1 MHASAASRHGPGFQ
15 GYRFL
20 RVQGATRSMFSVSR
34 FSSAIAINLYLAA
47 SLIGFATGAAISI
60 LLLILIVRA
69 AKLPGASAAS
79 FLFVTCCLIW
89 NLAGL
94 AHSVALTCGAPEQGR
109 AALIILACQY
119 TAAAAWPITV
129 LSLWSPLATLHWQRI
144 GCRLLQALAMITCTF
159 IVIPLWHGVLTGENS
174 SLLFLKLSTPYNGA
188 ILLTL
193 GIALFRKRLASRTM
207 RLPVLVML
215 VGAFGAMTAVLIT
228 QLFPLNHVV
237 GDLLRVVSEQITLLV
252 VLGAFFMLAR
262 FRFSDLF
269 IRHSLKVVLAALTAV
284 AITLSYYILSFFRF
298 EGHVA
303 YPGAARACVKT
314 LTAVLMLVVFTLV
327 DRRIG
332 EYVNRWI
339 FRAPDY
345 RTLLRELSEK
355 VAPLRSETEIADA
368 VETSARQSLGLRDAH
383 LVTLENLT
391 RTSLPTLNWP
401 PPNVPE
407 PNWLNA
413 VNDGELVE
421 FDGQNPGRAGRTQDE
436 VELLVPV
443 RSEGRVTH
451 MLAIAPGP
459 ARRGLV
465 THEVNY
471 LRSVAAQFGHRLDAL
486 HTEERLAVVQSRE
499 AVLQQQVTEAELRAL
514 RAQVNPHFLF
524 NSLNSIAN
532 LVVTNPE
539 RAETM
544 TLRLARVFRHVLAN
558 SARPLISLHEE
569 MEFLE
574 TYLQI
579 EEARFGS
586 RLQVKIAVDPAVA
599 MEQIPSLILQP
610 IVENAL
616 KHGLGP
622 KPGPGHLWIT
632 AEADGNQVR
641 LRVEDDGVGAAIGV
655 LKLNGS
661 KGGSNGVGLD
671 NVAQRLHALYQDQ
684 SRMTIEV
691 GPAGGTCVT
700 IQLPRETGASA

>member
-1 MHASAASRHGPGFQ
+1 
-15 GYRFL
+15 
-20 RVQGATRSMFSVSR
+20 
-34 FSSAIAINLYLAA
+34 
-47 SLIGFATGAAISI
+47 
-60 LLLILIVRA
+60 
-69 AKLPGASAAS
+69 
-79 FLFVTCCLIW
+79 
-89 NLAGL
+89 
-94 AHSVALTCGAPEQGR
+94 
-109 AALIILACQY
+109 
-119 TAAAAWPITV
+119 
-129 LSLWSPLATLHWQRI
+129 
-144 GCRLLQALAMITCTF
+144 
-159 IVIPLWHGVLTGENS
+159 
-174 SLLFLKLSTPYNGA
+174 
-188 ILLTL
+188 
-193 GIALFRKRLASRTM
+193 M
-207 RLPVLVML
+207 RLPVLAML
-215 VGAFGAMTAVLIT
+215 VGTFGAMTGVLIT
-228 QLFPLNHVV
+228 QLLPLDRVV
-237 GDLLRVVSEQITLLV
+237 NDLLRVVSEQITLFV
-252 VLGAFFMLAR
+252 VLGAFFLFAR

-269 IRHSLKVVLAALTAV
+269 IRHSLRVVLAALTAV
-284 AITLSYYILSFFRF
+284 AFTLSYYILSFFRF
-298 EGHVA
+298 EGRVA
-303 YPGAARACVKT
+303 YPGAARAFVET
-314 LTAVLMLVVFTLV
+314 LTAVPMLVLFTFV

-332 EYVNRWI
+332 ECVNRWI

-355 VAPLRSETEIADA
+355 LARLRSETEIAEA
-368 VETSARQSLGLRDAH
+368 VETTARQSLELRAAQ
-383 LVTLENLT
+383 LVTLENLSS
-391 RTSLPTLNWP
+391 TSLPKSSWMD
-401 PPNVPE
+401 
-407 PNWLNA
+407 A

-421 FDGQNPGRAGRTQDE
+421 LDCQNPSHAGHTQDE

-451 MLAIAPGP
+451 MLSIAPGP

-486 HTEERLAVVQSRE
+486 HMEERLAAVQSRE

-532 LVVTNPE
+532 LVVTNPGQ
-539 RAETM
+539 AETM

-558 SARPLISLHEE
+558 SARPLIALHEE

-641 LRVEDDGVGAAIGV
+641 LRVEDDGVGPAIGV

-661 KGGSNGVGLD
+661 NGRSNGVGLE

-684 SRMTIEV
+684 GRMTIEV
-691 GPAGGTCVT
+691 RQAGGTRVT
-700 IQLPRETGASA
+700 ILLPRESGAAA

>member
-1 MHASAASRHGPGFQ
+1 
-15 GYRFL
+15 
-20 RVQGATRSMFSVSR
+20 MFSVSM
-34 FSSAIAINLYLAA
+34 FPSAITINLYLAA
-47 SLIGFATGAAISI
+47 SLIGFSTGTAISI
-60 LLLILIVRA
+60 LLLVLTVRA
-69 AKLPGASAAS
+69 AKLPGASAANI
-79 FLFVTCCLIW
+79 LFVTCSLVW
-89 NLAGL
+89 NLGGL

-119 TAAAAWPITV
+119 TAVAAWPITV

-144 GCRLLQALAMITCTF
+144 GCRSLQALAVITCTL
-159 IVIPLWHGVLTGENS
+159 IVIPLWHGVLTGVNS
-174 SLLFLKLSTPYNGA
+174 SLLFLKESTPYNGA

-193 GIALFRKRLASRTM
+193 GIALFRERLASRAM
-207 RLPVLVML
+207 RLPVLGLL
-215 VGAFGAMTAVLIT
+215 VGTFGAMTGVLIT
-228 QLFPLNHVV
+228 QLLPFNRVV
-237 GDLLRVVSEQITLLV
+237 CDLLRVISEQITLLV
-252 VLGAFFMLAR
+252 VLGAFFLFAR
-262 FRFSDLF
+262 FRSSDLF

-284 AITLSYYILSFFRF
+284 AFTLSYYTLSFFRF
-298 EGHVA
+298 ESRVA
-303 YPGAARACVKT
+303 YPGAARAGIET
-314 LTAVLMLVVFTLV
+314 LAAVPMLVLFTFV

-332 EYVNRWI
+332 EFVNRWI

-345 RTLLRELSEK
+345 RTLLRGLSERLGR
-355 VAPLRSETEIADA
+355 LRSETEIADA
-368 VETSARQSLGLRDAH
+368 VETTARQSLDLKAAQ
-383 LVTLENLT
+383 LVMLENLSK
-391 RTSLPTLNWP
+391 TSLPTSNWP
-401 PPNVPE
+401 HSRGPE
-407 PNWLNA
+407 PDWLNA

-421 FDGQNPGRAGRTQDE
+421 LDCQHPYHAGHTRDE

-451 MLAIAPGP
+451 VLAISPGP

-471 LRSVAAQFGHRLDAL
+471 LRSVAAQCGHRLDAL
-486 HTEERLAVVQSRE
+486 HMEERLIVVQSRE

-532 LVVTNPE
+532 LVVTNPKQ
-539 RAETM
+539 AETM

-558 SARPLISLHEE
+558 SARPLIPLHEE
-569 MEFLE
+569 VEFLE

-599 MEQIPSLILQP
+599 MEQIPSLMLQP

-641 LRVEDDGVGAAIGV
+641 LRVEDDGVGPAIGV

-661 KGGSNGVGLD
+661 NGGSNGVGLE
-671 NVAQRLHALYQDQ
+671 NVAQRLNALYQDQ
-684 SRMTIEV
+684 GRMTIEV
-691 GPAGGTCVT
+691 RQAGGTRVT
-700 IQLPRETGASA
+700 ILLPRESGAAA

>member
-1 MHASAASRHGPGFQ
+1 
-15 GYRFL
+15 
-20 RVQGATRSMFSVSR
+20 MFSVSM
-34 FSSAIAINLYLAA
+34 FPSAITISLYLAA
-47 SLIGFATGAAISI
+47 SLIGFATGTAISI
-60 LLLILIVRA
+60 LLLVLTVRA
-69 AKLPGASAAS
+69 GKLPGASAANM
-79 FLFVTCCLIW
+79 LFVTCCLIW
-89 NLAGL
+89 NLGGL

-109 AALIILACQY
+109 VALIILACQY

-144 GCRLLQALAMITCTF
+144 GCRSLQALAVITCTL
-159 IVIPLWHGVLTGENS
+159 IVIPLWHGVLTGVNS
-174 SLLFLKLSTPYNGA
+174 SVLFLKLSTPYNGA

-193 GIALFRKRLASRTM
+193 GIALFRERLASRAM
-207 RLPVLVML
+207 RLPVLAVL
-215 VGAFGAMTAVLIT
+215 VGTFGAMTGVLIQ
-228 QLFPLNHVV
+228 QLLPFDPVV
-237 GDLLRVVSEQITLLV
+237 SDLLRVVSEQITLLV
-252 VLGAFFMLAR
+252 VLGAFFLFAR

-269 IRHSLKVVLAALTAV
+269 IRHSLKVMLAALTA
-284 AITLSYYILSFFRF
+284 AAFTLSYYILSFFRF
-298 EGHVA
+298 EDRVA
-303 YPGAARACVKT
+303 YPGAARACVET
-314 LTAVLMLVVFTLV
+314 LTVVPLLVLFTFV
-327 DRRIG
+327 DRHIG
-332 EYVNRWI
+332 ECVNRWI
-339 FRAPDY
+339 FHAPDY

-355 VAPLRSETEIADA
+355 LARLRSETEIADA
-368 VETSARQSLGLRDAH
+368 VETTARQSLELRAAR
-383 LVTLENLT
+383 VVALENLSK
-391 RTSLPTLNWP
+391 TSLPKPNWP
-401 PPNVPE
+401 HSDVPE
-407 PNWLNA
+407 PDWLCA
-413 VNDGELVE
+413 VNDAELVE
-421 FDGQNPGRAGRTQDE
+421 LDCHPCHAGASQDE

-451 MLAIAPGP
+451 MLVIVPGP

-486 HTEERLAVVQSRE
+486 HTEERLVAVQSRE

-539 RAETM
+539 QAETM

-558 SARPLISLHEE
+558 SASPLISLHEE
-569 MEFLE
+569 IEFLK

-586 RLQVKIAVDPAVA
+586 RLQVNIAVDPAVA

-641 LRVEDDGVGAAIGV
+641 LRVEDDGVGDAIDV

-661 KGGSNGVGLD
+661 NGRSNGVGLE
-671 NVAQRLHALYQDQ
+671 NVSQRLNALYQDQ
-684 SRMTIEV
+684 GRITIE
-691 GPAGGTCVT
+691 GRQAGGTRVT
-700 IQLPRETGASA
+700 ILLPRQSGAAA

>member
-1 MHASAASRHGPGFQ
+1 MIPG
-15 GYRFL
+15 
-20 RVQGATRSMFSVSR
+20 S
-34 FSSAIAINLYLAA
+34 IAINLYLAA
-47 SLIGFATGAAISI
+47 SLIGFATGTAISI
-60 LLLILIVRA
+60 LLLVLTARA
-69 AKLPGASAAS
+69 AKLPGASAANV
-79 FLFVTCCLIW
+79 LFVTCCLIW
-89 NLAGL
+89 NLSGL
-94 AHSVALTCGAPEQGR
+94 AHSVALTCGAAEQGR

-129 LSLWSPLATLHWQRI
+129 LSLWSPLATLRWQRI
-144 GCRLLQALAMITCTF
+144 GCRSLQTLAVITCTV
-159 IVIPLWHGVLTGENS
+159 IVIPLWHGVLTGANFA
-174 SLLFLKLSTPYNGA
+174 SLLILKLSTPYNGA

-193 GIALFRKRLASRTM
+193 GIALFRERLASRAM
-207 RLPVLVML
+207 RLPVLAML
-215 VGAFGAMTAVLIT
+215 VGAFGAMTGVLIT
-228 QLFPLNHVV
+228 QLLPLDRVV
-237 GDLLRVVSEQITLLV
+237 VDLLRVVSEQITLLV
-252 VLGAFFMLAR
+252 VLGAFFLFAR

-269 IRHSLKVVLAALTAV
+269 IRHSLRVVLAALTAV
-284 AITLSYYILSFFRF
+284 AFTLSYYILSFFRF
-298 EGHVA
+298 EGRVA
-303 YPGAARACVKT
+303 YPGAARAFVET
-314 LTAVLMLVVFTLV
+314 LTAVPMLVLFTFV

-332 EYVNRWI
+332 ECVNRWI

-355 VAPLRSETEIADA
+355 LARLRSETEIADA
-368 VETSARQSLGLRDAH
+368 VETTARQSLELRAAQ
-383 LVTLENLT
+383 LVALENLSH
-391 RTSLPTLNWP
+391 TSLPKSS
-401 PPNVPE
+401 
-407 PNWLNA
+407 WLDA

-421 FDGQNPGRAGRTQDE
+421 LDCQNPSHAGRIQDE

-486 HTEERLAVVQSRE
+486 HMEERLAVVQSRE

-539 RAETM
+539 QAETM

-641 LRVEDDGVGAAIGV
+641 LRVEDDGVGPAIGV

-661 KGGSNGVGLD
+661 NGQSNGVGLE

-684 SRMTIEV
+684 GRMTIEV
-691 GPAGGTCVT
+691 RQAGGTRVT
-700 IQLPRETGASA
+700 ILLPRESGAAA

>member
-1 MHASAASRHGPGFQ
+1 
-15 GYRFL
+15 
-20 RVQGATRSMFSVSR
+20 MFSGSITI
-34 FSSAIAINLYLAA
+34 SLYLAA
-47 SLIGFATGAAISI
+47 SLIGFATGTAISI
-60 LLLILIVRA
+60 LLLVLTVRA
-69 AKLPGASAAS
+69 AKLQGASGAG

-89 NLAGL
+89 NLGGL

-129 LSLWSPLATLHWQRI
+129 ISLWSPLATLRWQRI
-144 GCRLLQALAMITCTF
+144 GCRSLQALAVITCTV
-159 IVIPLWHGVLTGENS
+159 IVIPLWHGVLTGVNS
-174 SLLFLKLSTPYNGA
+174 ASLLFLKESTPYNGA

-193 GIALFRKRLASRTM
+193 GIALFRERLISRTM
-207 RLPVLVML
+207 RLPSLAML
-215 VGAFGAMTAVLIT
+215 VGAFGALTAALIQQVLP
-228 QLFPLNHVV
+228 FDRVV
-237 GDLLRVVSEQITLLV
+237 SDLLRVVSEQITLLI
-252 VLGAFFMLAR
+252 VLGAFFLFAR

-269 IRHSLKVVLAALTAV
+269 IRYSLKLLLAALTALV
-284 AITLSYYILSFFRF
+284 LTLVHYSLSFFRF
-298 EGHVA
+298 EGRVPF
-303 YPGAARACVKT
+303 PGAARASLET
-314 LTAVLMLVVFTLV
+314 LTAVPILVLFTFV
-327 DRRIG
+327 DRHIG
-332 EYVNRWI
+332 ECVNRWI

-345 RTLLRELSEK
+345 RALLRELSEK
-355 VAPLRSETEIADA
+355 LAQLRSEAEIADA
-368 VETSARQSLGLRDAH
+368 VETAARQSLELRAAQ
-383 LVTLENLT
+383 LVTLENLSK
-391 RTSLPTLNWP
+391 TSLPTSNWP
-401 PPNVPE
+401 HSHGPE
-407 PNWLNA
+407 PDWLNV

-421 FDGQNPGRAGRTQDE
+421 LDCQHPYHAGHTQDE

-451 MLAIAPGP
+451 MLAVSPGP

-471 LRSVAAQFGHRLDAL
+471 LRSVAAQCGHRLDAL
-486 HTEERLAVVQSRE
+486 HMEERLIVVQSRE

-539 RAETM
+539 QAETM

-569 MEFLE
+569 IDFLE

-599 MEQIPSLILQP
+599 MEPIPSLILQP

-641 LRVEDDGVGAAIGV
+641 LRVEDDGVGPAIGV

-661 KGGSNGVGLD
+661 NGRSNGVGLE
-671 NVAQRLHALYQDQ
+671 NVAQRLNALYQDQ
-684 SRMTIEV
+684 GRMTLEV
-691 GPAGGTCVT
+691 RQAGGTRVT
-700 IQLPRETGASA
+700 ILLPRESGAPA

>member
-1 MHASAASRHGPGFQ
+1 
-15 GYRFL
+15 
-20 RVQGATRSMFSVSR
+20 MFSVSM
-34 FSSAIAINLYLAA
+34 FPNAITINLYLAA
-47 SLIGFATGAAISI
+47 SLIGFATGTAISI
-60 LLLILIVRA
+60 LLLVLIVRA

-89 NLAGL
+89 NLGGL
-94 AHSVALTCGAPEQGR
+94 AHSIALTCGAPEQGR

-129 LSLWSPLATLHWQRI
+129 LSLWSPLATLRWQRI
-144 GCRLLQALAMITCTF
+144 GCRSLQALSVITCTL
-159 IVIPLWHGVLTGENS
+159 IVIPLWHGVFTGANYA
-174 SLLFLKLSTPYNGA
+174 SLLILKLSTPYNGA

-193 GIALFRKRLASRTM
+193 GIALFRERLASRAM
-207 RLPVLVML
+207 RLPVLAML
-215 VGAFGAMTAVLIT
+215 VGTFGAMTAVLIT
-228 QLFPLNHVV
+228 QLLPLDRVV
-237 GDLLRVVSEQITLLV
+237 VDLLRVVSEQITLLV
-252 VLGAFFMLAR
+252 VLGAFFLFAR

-269 IRHSLKVVLAALTAV
+269 IRRSLKVVLAALTAV

-298 EGHVA
+298 EGRVA
-303 YPGAARACVKT
+303 YPGAARACVET
-314 LTAVLMLVVFTLV
+314 LTAVLMLVLFTFV

-339 FRAPDY
+339 FRSPDY

-355 VAPLRSETEIADA
+355 LAPLRSETEIADA
-368 VETSARQSLGLRDAH
+368 VETTARQSLELRAAQ
-383 LVTLENLT
+383 LVTLENLS
-391 RTSLPTLNWP
+391 RTSLPTLDWP
-401 PPNVPE
+401 HPNVPE

-421 FDGQNPGRAGRTQDE
+421 LDCRNPSRAELTQDE

-486 HTEERLAVVQSRE
+486 HMEERLAMVQSRE

-641 LRVEDDGVGAAIGV
+641 LRVEDDGVGAAVGV

-661 KGGSNGVGLD
+661 NGRSNGVGLE

-684 SRMTIEV
+684 GRMTIEV
-691 GPAGGTCVT
+691 RQAGGTRVT
-700 IQLPRETGASA
+700 ILLPRESGAAV

>member
-1 MHASAASRHGPGFQ
+1 M
-15 GYRFL
+15 L
-20 RVQGATRSMFSVSR
+20 SVST
-34 FSSAIAINLYLAA
+34 FPGAIAISLYLAA
-47 SLIGFATGAAISI
+47 SLIGFATGTAISI
-60 LLLILIVRA
+60 LLLVLTLRA
-69 AKLPGASAAS
+69 AKLPGASAAN

-89 NLAGL
+89 NLGGL

-109 AALIILACQY
+109 TALIILACQY
-119 TAAAAWPITV
+119 TAVAAWPITV
-129 LSLWSPLATLHWQRI
+129 LSLWSPLATLRWQRI
-144 GCRLLQALAMITCTF
+144 GCRSLETLAMITCAA
-159 IVIPLWHGVLTGENS
+159 IVIPLWHIVLTGGNS
-174 SLLFLKLSTPYNGA
+174 ASLLFLKESTPYNGA

-193 GIALFRKRLASRTM
+193 GVSLFRERLVSQAM
-207 RLPVLVML
+207 RLPVLAML
-215 VGAFGAMTAVLIT
+215 VGAFGALTAALIQ
-228 QLFPLNHVV
+228 QLLPFDGVV
-237 GDLLRVVSEQITLLV
+237 SDLLRVVSEQITLLV
-252 VLGAFFMLAR
+252 VLGAFFLFAR
-262 FRFSDLF
+262 FRLSDLF
-269 IRHSLKVVLAALTAV
+269 IRHSLKVVLAALTAL
-284 AITLSYYILSFFRF
+284 AFTLSYYIVSIFRF
-298 EGHVA
+298 EGRVA
-303 YPGAARACVKT
+303 YPGAARACLET
-314 LTAVLMLVVFTLV
+314 LTAVLMLVLFTFM

-332 EYVNRWI
+332 ECVDRWI

-345 RTLLRELSEK
+345 RALLRELSEK
-355 VAPLRSETEIADA
+355 LAQLRSDAEIADA
-368 VETSARQSLGLRDAH
+368 VETAARQSLELRAAQ
-383 LVTLENLT
+383 LVALENFPK
-391 RTSLPTLNWP
+391 TSLPKSNSP
-401 PPNVPE
+401 HPNVPE
-407 PNWLNA
+407 PDWLDA
-413 VNDGELVE
+413 VKDGELVE
-421 FDGQNPGRAGRTQDE
+421 LDCQRLCHAGHTLDQ

-471 LRSVAAQFGHRLDAL
+471 LRSMAAQFGHRLDAL
-486 HTEERLAVVQSRE
+486 HVEERLVAVQSRE

-532 LVVTNPE
+532 LVVTNPDQ
-539 RAETM
+539 AETM

-569 MEFLE
+569 IEFLE

-586 RLQVKIAVDPAVA
+586 RLQVKIAVDLAVA

-632 AEADGNQVR
+632 AEADGNQVC
-641 LRVEDDGVGAAIGV
+641 LRVEDDGVGPPIGD

-661 KGGSNGVGLD
+661 NGRSNGVGLE
-671 NVAQRLHALYQDQ
+671 NVSQRLNALYQDQ
-684 SRMTIEV
+684 GRMTIEV
-691 GPAGGTCVT
+691 RQAGGTRVT
-700 IQLPRETGASA
+700 ILLPRESGAAA

>member
-1 MHASAASRHGPGFQ
+1 
-15 GYRFL
+15 
-20 RVQGATRSMFSVSR
+20 MFP
-34 FSSAIAINLYLAA
+34 SAITINLYLAA
-47 SLIGFATGAAISI
+47 SLIGFATGTAISI
-60 LLLILIVRA
+60 LLLVLTVRA
-69 AKLPGASAAS
+69 AKLPGASAAN

-89 NLAGL
+89 NLGGL
-94 AHSVALTCGAPEQGR
+94 AHSVALTCGAPEQGP
-109 AALIILACQY
+109 AALIIWACQY
-119 TAAAAWPITV
+119 TAVAAWPITV
-129 LSLWSPLATLHWQRI
+129 LSLWSPLATLRWQRI
-144 GCRLLQALAMITCTF
+144 GCRSLQALAVTTCTL
-159 IVIPLWHGVLTGENS
+159 IVIPLWHGVLTGEHS

-193 GIALFRKRLASRTM
+193 GIALFRERLASRAM
-207 RLPVLVML
+207 RLPVLAML
-215 VGAFGAMTAVLIT
+215 VGTFGAMTAVLIT
-228 QLFPLNHVV
+228 QLLPFDRVAD
-237 GDLLRVVSEQITLLV
+237 DLLRVVSEQITLLV
-252 VLGAFFMLAR
+252 VLGAFFLFAR

-269 IRHSLKVVLAALTAV
+269 IRHCLKVVLAALTAV
-284 AITLSYYILSFFRF
+284 AFTLSYYTLSFFRF
-298 EGHVA
+298 EGRVA
-303 YPGAARACVKT
+303 YPGAARACVET
-314 LTAVLMLVVFTLV
+314 LTAVPMLVLFTFV

-332 EYVNRWI
+332 EFVNRWI

-345 RTLLRELSEK
+345 RALLRELSEEL
-355 VAPLRSETEIADA
+355 AHLRSETEIADA
-368 VETSARQSLGLRDAH
+368 VETTARQSLELRAAQ
-383 LVTLENLT
+383 LVTLDNLSK
-391 RTSLPTLNWP
+391 TSLPTSNWP
-401 PPNVPE
+401 HSQGPE
-407 PNWLNA
+407 PDWLTA

-421 FDGQNPGRAGRTQDE
+421 LDCQHPYLSGHTQDEVE

-451 MLAIAPGP
+451 ILAISPGP

-471 LRSVAAQFGHRLDAL
+471 LRSVAAQCSHRLDAL
-486 HTEERLAVVQSRE
+486 HMEEQLIVVQSRE

-539 RAETM
+539 QAETM

-569 MEFLE
+569 IDFLE

-586 RLQVKIAVDPAVA
+586 RLQVNISVDPAVA

-622 KPGPGHLWIT
+622 KLGPGHLWIT
-632 AEADGNQVR
+632 VDADGNQVR
-641 LRVEDDGVGAAIGV
+641 LRVEDDGVGPAIGV

-661 KGGSNGVGLD
+661 NGRSNGVGLE
-671 NVAQRLHALYQDQ
+671 NVAQRLNALYQDQ
-684 SRMTIEV
+684 GRIAIEV
-691 GPAGGTCVT
+691 RQAGGTRVT
-700 IQLPRETGASA
+700 ILLPRESGATA

>member
-1 MHASAASRHGPGFQ
+1 
-15 GYRFL
+15 
-20 RVQGATRSMFSVSR
+20 MFSVSM
-34 FSSAIAINLYLAA
+34 FSSAIAINLYLAG
-47 SLIGFATGAAISI
+47 SLIGFATGTAISI
-60 LLLILIVRA
+60 LLLVLTVRA
-69 AKLPGASAAS
+69 AKLPGASAANI
-79 FLFVTCCLIW
+79 LFVTCCLIW
-89 NLAGL
+89 NLGGL

-129 LSLWSPLATLHWQRI
+129 LSLWSQLAALHWQRI
-144 GCRLLQALAMITCTF
+144 GCRSLQALAVITCTL

-193 GIALFRKRLASRTM
+193 GIALFRERLASRAM
-207 RLPVLVML
+207 RLPVLAML
-215 VGAFGAMTAVLIT
+215 VGTFGAMTGVLIT
-228 QLFPLNHVV
+228 QLLPLDRVV
-237 GDLLRVVSEQITLLV
+237 LDLLRVVSEQITLLV
-252 VLGAFFMLAR
+252 VLGAFFLFAR

-284 AITLSYYILSFFRF
+284 AFTLSYYIFSFFRL
-298 EGHVA
+298 EGRVA
-303 YPGAARACVKT
+303 YPGAARACLET
-314 LTAVLMLVVFTLV
+314 LTAVPMLVLFTFV

-355 VAPLRSETEIADA
+355 LARLRSEIEIADA
-368 VETSARQSLGLRDAH
+368 VETTARQSLELRAAQ
-383 LVTLENLT
+383 LVALENLSKT
-391 RTSLPTLNWP
+391 SLPGTSLPTSNWLHSHGP
-401 PPNVPE
+401 APD
-407 PNWLNA
+407 WLNA
-413 VNDGELVE
+413 VSDGELVE
-421 FDGQNPGRAGRTQDE
+421 LGCRHLYHAGHTQDE

-451 MLAIAPGP
+451 MLAISPGP

-486 HTEERLAVVQSRE
+486 HMEERLIVVQSRE

-539 RAETM
+539 KAETM

-558 SARPLISLHEE
+558 SARPLIPLHEE
-569 MEFLE
+569 VEFLE

-599 MEQIPSLILQP
+599 MEQIPSLMLQP

-641 LRVEDDGVGAAIGV
+641 LRVEDDGVGPAIGV

-661 KGGSNGVGLD
+661 HERSNGVGLE

-684 SRMTIEV
+684 GQMTIEV
-691 GPAGGTCVT
+691 RQAGGTRVT
-700 IQLPRETGASA
+700 ILLPRESGAAA

>member
-1 MHASAASRHGPGFQ
+1 MLSG
-15 GYRFL
+15 
-20 RVQGATRSMFSVSR
+20 SMMIS
-34 FSSAIAINLYLAA
+34 LYLAA
-47 SLIGFATGAAISI
+47 SLIGFSTGAAISV
-60 LLLILIVRA
+60 LLLVLTLRA
-69 AKLPGASAAS
+69 AKLPGASAANI
-79 FLFVTCCLIW
+79 LFVTCCLVW
-89 NLAGL
+89 NLGGL
-94 AHSVALTCGAPEQGR
+94 GHSIALTCGAPEQGR

-129 LSLWSPLATLHWQRI
+129 LNLWSPLATLRWQKI
-144 GCRLLQALAMITCTF
+144 GCRLLRALAVITCTL
-159 IVIPLWHGVLTGENS
+159 IVIPLWHGVLTGVNS
-174 SLLFLKLSTPYNGA
+174 SLLFLKESTPYNGA

-193 GIALFRKRLASRTM
+193 GVALFRERLVSRAM
-207 RLPVLVML
+207 RLPVLAML
-215 VGAFGAMTAVLIT
+215 VGTFGATTAVLIL
-228 QLFPLNHVV
+228 QVLPFEPVV
-237 GDLLRVVSEQITLLV
+237 GDLLRVVSEQVTLFV
-252 VLGAFFMLAR
+252 VLGAFFLFAR

-269 IRHSLKVVLAALTAV
+269 IRHSLRVVLAALTAV
-284 AITLSYYILSFFRF
+284 AFTLSYYLLGLFRF
-298 EGHVA
+298 EGRVA
-303 YPGAARACVKT
+303 YPGAARACLET
-314 LTAVLMLVVFTLV
+314 LTAVPILVLFTFV
-327 DRRIG
+327 DRRTG
-332 EYVNRWI
+332 EFVNRWI

-355 VAPLRSETEIADA
+355 LARLRSETEIADA
-368 VETSARQSLGLRDAH
+368 VETTARRSLELGAAY
-383 LVTLENLT
+383 LVTLENLSK
-391 RTSLPTLNWP
+391 TSLPTSNWP
-401 PPNVPE
+401 HSHGPE
-407 PNWLNA
+407 PDWLNA

-421 FDGQNPGRAGRTQDE
+421 LDCQHPFHAGHTQDE

-451 MLAIAPGP
+451 MLAISPGP

-471 LRSVAAQFGHRLDAL
+471 LRSVAAQLGHRLDAL
-486 HTEERLAVVQSRE
+486 HMEERLIVVQSRE
-499 AVLQQQVTEAELRAL
+499 AVLLQQVTEAELRAL

-539 RAETM
+539 QAETM

-558 SARPLISLHEE
+558 SARPLIPLHEE
-569 MEFLE
+569 VEFLE

-599 MEQIPSLILQP
+599 MEQIPSLMLQP

-641 LRVEDDGVGAAIGV
+641 LRVEDDGVGPAIGV

-661 KGGSNGVGLD
+661 NGRSNGVGLE
-671 NVAQRLHALYQDQ
+671 NVAQRLNALYQDQ
-684 SRMTIEV
+684 GRMTIEV
-691 GPAGGTCVT
+691 RQAGGTRVT
-700 IQLPRETGASA
+700 ILLPRESGATA

>member
-1 MHASAASRHGPGFQ
+1 
-15 GYRFL
+15 
-20 RVQGATRSMFSVSR
+20 MFSGSITI
-34 FSSAIAINLYLAA
+34 SLYLAA
-47 SLIGFATGAAISI
+47 SLIGFATGTAISI
-60 LLLILIVRA
+60 LLLVLTVRA
-69 AKLPGASAAS
+69 AKLQGAGAAS
-79 FLFVTCCLIW
+79 FLFVTCCLVW
-89 NLAGL
+89 NLGGL
-94 AHSVALTCGAPEQGR
+94 AHSVALTCGSPEQGR
-109 AALIILACQY
+109 AALIIMACQY

-129 LSLWSPLATLHWQRI
+129 LSLWSPLATLRWQKI
-144 GCRLLQALAMITCTF
+144 GCRSLQALAAITCTL
-159 IVIPLWHGVLTGENS
+159 IVIPLWHGVSTGVNS
-174 SLLFLKLSTPYNGA
+174 SLLFLKESTPYNGA
-188 ILLTL
+188 ILLAL
-193 GIALFRKRLASRTM
+193 GIALFRERLTSRAM
-207 RLPVLVML
+207 RLPSLAML
-215 VGAFGAMTAVLIT
+215 VGAFGALTAALI
-228 QLFPLNHVV
+228 QQALPFDRVV
-237 GDLLRVVSEQITLLV
+237 SDLLRAVSEQITLLI
-252 VLGAFFMLAR
+252 VLGAFFLFAR

-269 IRHSLKVVLAALTAV
+269 IRHSLKVLLAALTAV
-284 AITLSYYILSFFRF
+284 VLTLVHYSLSFFRF
-298 EGHVA
+298 EGRVPF
-303 YPGAARACVKT
+303 PGAARACLET
-314 LTAVLMLVVFTLV
+314 LTAVPMLVLFTFV
-327 DRRIG
+327 DRHIG
-332 EYVNRWI
+332 EFVNRWI

-355 VAPLRSETEIADA
+355 LGRLRSETEIADA
-368 VETSARQSLGLRDAH
+368 VETTARQSLELKAAQ
-383 LVTLENLT
+383 LVMLENLSK
-391 RTSLPTLNWP
+391 TSLPTSNWP
-401 PPNVPE
+401 HSHGPE
-407 PNWLNA
+407 PDWLNA

-421 FDGQNPGRAGRTQDE
+421 LDCQHPYHAGRTLDE

-451 MLAIAPGP
+451 MLAVSPGP

-471 LRSVAAQFGHRLDAL
+471 LRSVAAQCGHRLDAL
-486 HTEERLAVVQSRE
+486 HMEERLIVVQSRE
-499 AVLQQQVTEAELRAL
+499 AMLQQQVTEAELRAL

-539 RAETM
+539 QAETM

-569 MEFLE
+569 IDFLE

-599 MEQIPSLILQP
+599 MEQIPSLMLQP

-641 LRVEDDGVGAAIGV
+641 LRVEDDGVGPAIGV

-661 KGGSNGVGLD
+661 NGRSNGVGLE

-684 SRMTIEV
+684 GRMTIEV
-691 GPAGGTCVT
+691 RQAGGTRVT
-700 IQLPRETGASA
+700 ILLPRESGAAA

>member
-1 MHASAASRHGPGFQ
+1 MFPG
-15 GYRFL
+15 
-20 RVQGATRSMFSVSR
+20 
-34 FSSAIAINLYLAA
+34 AIAINLYLAA
-47 SLIGFATGAAISI
+47 SLIGFATGTAISI
-60 LLLILIVRA
+60 LLLVLTARA
-69 AKLPGASAAS
+69 AKLPGASAANI
-79 FLFVTCCLIW
+79 LFVTCCLIW
-89 NLAGL
+89 NLGGL

-129 LSLWSPLATLHWQRI
+129 LSLWSPLATLRWQRI
-144 GCRLLQALAMITCTF
+144 GCRSLQTLAVITCTV
-159 IVIPLWHGVLTGENS
+159 IVIPLWHGVLTGANFA
-174 SLLFLKLSTPYNGA
+174 SLVILKLSTPYNGA

-193 GIALFRKRLASRTM
+193 GIALFRERLASRAM
-207 RLPVLVML
+207 RLPVLAML
-215 VGAFGAMTAVLIT
+215 VGTFGAMTGVLIT
-228 QLFPLNHVV
+228 QLLPLDRVV
-237 GDLLRVVSEQITLLV
+237 NDLLRVVSEQITLFV
-252 VLGAFFMLAR
+252 VLGAFFLFAR

-269 IRHSLKVVLAALTAV
+269 IRHSLRVVLAALTAV
-284 AITLSYYILSFFRF
+284 AFTLSYYILSFFRF
-298 EGHVA
+298 EGRVA
-303 YPGAARACVKT
+303 YPGAARAFVET
-314 LTAVLMLVVFTLV
+314 LTAVPMLVLFTFV

-332 EYVNRWI
+332 ECVNRWI

-355 VAPLRSETEIADA
+355 LARLRSETEIAEA
-368 VETSARQSLGLRDAH
+368 VETTARQSLELRAAQ
-383 LVTLENLT
+383 LVTLENLSS
-391 RTSLPTLNWP
+391 TSLPKSSWMD
-401 PPNVPE
+401 
-407 PNWLNA
+407 A

-421 FDGQNPGRAGRTQDE
+421 LDCQNPSHAGHTQDE

-451 MLAIAPGP
+451 MLSIAPGP

-486 HTEERLAVVQSRE
+486 HMEERLAAVQSRE

-532 LVVTNPE
+532 LVVTNPGQ
-539 RAETM
+539 AETM

-558 SARPLISLHEE
+558 SARPLIALHEE

-641 LRVEDDGVGAAIGV
+641 LRVEDDGVGPAIGV

-661 KGGSNGVGLD
+661 NGRSNGVGLE

-684 SRMTIEV
+684 GRMTIEV
-691 GPAGGTCVT
+691 RQAGGTRVT
-700 IQLPRETGASA
+700 ILLPRESGAAA

>member
-1 MHASAASRHGPGFQ
+1 
-15 GYRFL
+15 
-20 RVQGATRSMFSVSR
+20 MFSVSM
-34 FSSAIAINLYLAA
+34 FPGAIAINLYLAA
-47 SLIGFATGAAISI
+47 SLIGFATGTAISI
-60 LLLILIVRA
+60 LLLVLTARA
-69 AKLPGASAAS
+69 AKLPGASAANI
-79 FLFVTCCLIW
+79 LFVTCCLIW
-89 NLAGL
+89 NLGGL

-129 LSLWSPLATLHWQRI
+129 LSLWSPLATLRWQRI
-144 GCRLLQALAMITCTF
+144 GCRSLQTLAVITCTV
-159 IVIPLWHGVLTGENS
+159 IVIPLWHGVLTGANFA
-174 SLLFLKLSTPYNGA
+174 SLVILKLSTPYNGA

-193 GIALFRKRLASRTM
+193 GIALFRERLASRAM
-207 RLPVLVML
+207 RLPVLAML
-215 VGAFGAMTAVLIT
+215 VGTFGAMTGVLIT
-228 QLFPLNHVV
+228 QLLPLDRVV
-237 GDLLRVVSEQITLLV
+237 NDLLRVVSEQITLFV
-252 VLGAFFMLAR
+252 VLGAFFLFAR

-269 IRHSLKVVLAALTAV
+269 IRHSLRVVLAALTAV
-284 AITLSYYILSFFRF
+284 AFTLSYYILSFFRF
-298 EGHVA
+298 EGRVA
-303 YPGAARACVKT
+303 YPGAARAFVET
-314 LTAVLMLVVFTLV
+314 LTAVPMLVLFTFV

-332 EYVNRWI
+332 ECVNRWI

-355 VAPLRSETEIADA
+355 LARLRSETEIAEA
-368 VETSARQSLGLRDAH
+368 VETTARQSLELRAAQ
-383 LVTLENLT
+383 LVTLENLSS
-391 RTSLPTLNWP
+391 TSLPKSSWMD
-401 PPNVPE
+401 
-407 PNWLNA
+407 A

-421 FDGQNPGRAGRTQDE
+421 LDCQNPSHAGHTQDE

-451 MLAIAPGP
+451 MLSIAPGP

-486 HTEERLAVVQSRE
+486 HMEERLAAVQSRE

-532 LVVTNPE
+532 LVVTNPGQ
-539 RAETM
+539 AETM

-558 SARPLISLHEE
+558 SARPLIALHEE

-641 LRVEDDGVGAAIGV
+641 LRVEDDGVGPAIGV

-661 KGGSNGVGLD
+661 NGRSNGVGLE

-684 SRMTIEV
+684 GRMTIEV
-691 GPAGGTCVT
+691 RQAGGTRVT
-700 IQLPRETGASA
+700 ILLPRESGAAA

>member
-1 MHASAASRHGPGFQ
+1 MFPG
-15 GYRFL
+15 
-20 RVQGATRSMFSVSR
+20 
-34 FSSAIAINLYLAA
+34 AIAINLYLAA
-47 SLIGFATGAAISI
+47 SLIGFATGTAISI
-60 LLLILIVRA
+60 LLLVLTARA
-69 AKLPGASAAS
+69 AKLPGASAANI
-79 FLFVTCCLIW
+79 LFVTCCLIW
-89 NLAGL
+89 NLGGL

-129 LSLWSPLATLHWQRI
+129 LSLWSPLATLRWQRI
-144 GCRLLQALAMITCTF
+144 GCRSLQTLAVITCTV
-159 IVIPLWHGVLTGENS
+159 IVIPLWHGVLTGANFA
-174 SLLFLKLSTPYNGA
+174 SLVILKLSTPYNGA

-193 GIALFRKRLASRTM
+193 GIALFRERLASRAM
-207 RLPVLVML
+207 RLPVLAML
-215 VGAFGAMTAVLIT
+215 VGTFGAMTGVLIT
-228 QLFPLNHVV
+228 QLLPLDRVV
-237 GDLLRVVSEQITLLV
+237 NDLLRVVSEQITLFV
-252 VLGAFFMLAR
+252 VLGAFFLFAR

-269 IRHSLKVVLAALTAV
+269 IRHSLRVVLAALTAV
-284 AITLSYYILSFFRF
+284 AFTLSYYILSFFRF
-298 EGHVA
+298 EGRVA
-303 YPGAARACVKT
+303 YPGAARAFVET
-314 LTAVLMLVVFTLV
+314 LTAVPMLVLFTFV

-332 EYVNRWI
+332 ECVNRWI

-355 VAPLRSETEIADA
+355 LARLRSETEIAEA
-368 VETSARQSLGLRDAH
+368 VETTARQSLELRAAH
-383 LVTLENLT
+383 LVTLENLSS
-391 RTSLPTLNWP
+391 TSLPKSSWMD
-401 PPNVPE
+401 
-407 PNWLNA
+407 A

-421 FDGQNPGRAGRTQDE
+421 LDCQNPSHAGHTQDE

-451 MLAIAPGP
+451 MLSIAPGP

-486 HTEERLAVVQSRE
+486 HMEERLAAVQSRE

-532 LVVTNPE
+532 LVVTNPGQ
-539 RAETM
+539 AETM

-558 SARPLISLHEE
+558 SARPLIALHEE

-641 LRVEDDGVGAAIGV
+641 LRVEDDGVGPAIGV

-661 KGGSNGVGLD
+661 NGRSNGVGLE

-684 SRMTIEV
+684 GRMTIEV
-691 GPAGGTCVT
+691 RQAGGTRVT
-700 IQLPRETGASA
+700 ILLPRESGAAA

>member
-1 MHASAASRHGPGFQ
+1 
-15 GYRFL
+15 
-20 RVQGATRSMFSVSR
+20 MFSGSITI
-34 FSSAIAINLYLAA
+34 SPYLAA
-47 SLIGFATGAAISI
+47 SLIGFATGTAISI
-60 LLLILIVRA
+60 LLLVLTVRA
-69 AKLPGASAAS
+69 AKLQGASAAS
-79 FLFVTCCLIW
+79 FLFVTCCLLW
-89 NLAGL
+89 NLGGL
-94 AHSVALTCGAPEQGR
+94 GHSVALTCGAPEQGR

-129 LSLWSPLATLHWQRI
+129 LSLWSPLANLRWQKI
-144 GCRLLQALAMITCTF
+144 GCRLLQALGVITCTV
-159 IVIPLWHGVLTGENS
+159 IVILLWHGVLTGVNS
-174 SLLFLKLSTPYNGA
+174 ASLLFLKKSTPYNGA

-193 GIALFRKRLASRTM
+193 GMALFRERLVSRAM
-207 RLPVLVML
+207 RLPFLAMI
-215 VGAFGAMTAVLIT
+215 VGAFGATTAVLIL
-228 QLFPLNHVV
+228 QVLPFDRVV
-237 GDLLRVVSEQITLLV
+237 SDLLRVVSEQITLLI
-252 VLGAFFMLAR
+252 VLGAFFLFAR

-269 IRHSLKVVLAALTAV
+269 IRRSLRVVLAALTAV
-284 AITLSYYILSFFRF
+284 AFTLSYYALSLFRF
-298 EGHVA
+298 EGRVA
-303 YPGAARACVKT
+303 HPGAARACLET
-314 LTAVLMLVVFTLV
+314 LTAVPMLVLFTFV

-332 EYVNRWI
+332 EFVNRWI

-345 RTLLRELSEK
+345 RTLVRELSEK
-355 VAPLRSETEIADA
+355 LAQLRSEAEIADA
-368 VETSARQSLGLRDAH
+368 VETTARQSLELKAAQ
-383 LVTLENLT
+383 LVMVENLS
-391 RTSLPTLNWP
+391 TSNWP
-401 PPNVPE
+401 HSHGPE

-421 FDGQNPGRAGRTQDE
+421 LDCQHPYHAGHTQDE

-451 MLAIAPGP
+451 MLAISPGP

-471 LRSVAAQFGHRLDAL
+471 LRSVAAQCGQRLDAL
-486 HTEERLAVVQSRE
+486 HREERLIVVQSRE
-499 AVLQQQVTEAELRAL
+499 AVLLQQVTEAELRAL

-539 RAETM
+539 QAETM

-558 SARPLISLHEE
+558 SVRPLIPLHEE
-569 MEFLE
+569 VEFLE

-599 MEQIPSLILQP
+599 MEQIPSLMLQP

-641 LRVEDDGVGAAIGV
+641 LRVEDDGVGPAIGV
-655 LKLNGS
+655 LELNGS
-661 KGGSNGVGLD
+661 NGRSNGVGLE
-671 NVAQRLHALYQDQ
+671 NVAQRLNALYQDQ
-684 SRMTIEV
+684 GRMTIEV
-691 GPAGGTCVT
+691 RHAGGTRVT
-700 IQLPRETGASA
+700 ILLPRESGAAA

>member
-1 MHASAASRHGPGFQ
+1 MFPG
-15 GYRFL
+15 
-20 RVQGATRSMFSVSR
+20 
-34 FSSAIAINLYLAA
+34 AIAINLYLAA
-47 SLIGFATGAAISI
+47 SLIGFATGTAISI
-60 LLLILIVRA
+60 LLLVLTARA
-69 AKLPGASAAS
+69 AKLPGASAANI
-79 FLFVTCCLIW
+79 LFVTCCLIW
-89 NLAGL
+89 NLGGL

-129 LSLWSPLATLHWQRI
+129 LSLWSPLATLRWQRI
-144 GCRLLQALAMITCTF
+144 GCRSLQTLAVITCTV
-159 IVIPLWHGVLTGENS
+159 IVIPLWHGVLTGANFA
-174 SLLFLKLSTPYNGA
+174 SLVILKLSTPYNGA

-193 GIALFRKRLASRTM
+193 GIALFRERLASRAM
-207 RLPVLVML
+207 RLPVLAML
-215 VGAFGAMTAVLIT
+215 VGTFGAMTGVLIT
-228 QLFPLNHVV
+228 QLLPLDRVV
-237 GDLLRVVSEQITLLV
+237 NDLLRVVSEQITLFV
-252 VLGAFFMLAR
+252 VLGAFFLFAR

-284 AITLSYYILSFFRF
+284 AFTLSYYILSFFRF
-298 EGHVA
+298 EGRVA
-303 YPGAARACVKT
+303 YPGAARAFVET
-314 LTAVLMLVVFTLV
+314 LTAVPMLVLFTFV

-332 EYVNRWI
+332 ECVNRWI

-355 VAPLRSETEIADA
+355 LARLRSETEIADA
-368 VETSARQSLGLRDAH
+368 VETTARQSLELRAAQ
-383 LVTLENLT
+383 LVTLENLS
-391 RTSLPTLNWP
+391 RTSLPTSNWP
-401 PPNVPE
+401 HSHGPE
-407 PNWLNA
+407 PDWLNA

-421 FDGQNPGRAGRTQDE
+421 LDCQHPYHAGHTQDE

-443 RSEGRVTH
+443 RSDGRVTH
-451 MLAIAPGP
+451 MLAISPGP

-471 LRSVAAQFGHRLDAL
+471 LRSVAAEFGHRLDAL
-486 HTEERLAVVQSRE
+486 HMEERLIVAQSRE
-499 AVLQQQVTEAELRAL
+499 AVLLQQVTEAELRAL

-539 RAETM
+539 QAETM

-558 SARPLISLHEE
+558 SARPLIPLHEE
-569 MEFLE
+569 VEFLE

-599 MEQIPSLILQP
+599 MEQIPSLMLQP

-641 LRVEDDGVGAAIGV
+641 LRVEDDGVGPAIGV

-661 KGGSNGVGLD
+661 NGRSNGVGLE
-671 NVAQRLHALYQDQ
+671 NVAQRLNALYQDQ
-684 SRMTIEV
+684 GRMTIEV
-691 GPAGGTCVT
+691 RQAGGTRVT
-700 IQLPRETGASA
+700 ILLPRESGAAA

>member
-1 MHASAASRHGPGFQ
+1 
-15 GYRFL
+15 
-20 RVQGATRSMFSVSR
+20 MFSGSIMI
-34 FSSAIAINLYLAA
+34 SLYLAA
-47 SLIGFATGAAISI
+47 SLIGFSTGAAISV
-60 LLLILIVRA
+60 LLLVLTARA
-69 AKLPGASAAS
+69 AKLPGASAANI
-79 FLFVTCCLIW
+79 LFVTCCLVW
-89 NLAGL
+89 NLGGL
-94 AHSVALTCGAPEQGR
+94 GHSVSLTFGAPEQGR

-129 LSLWSPLATLHWQRI
+129 LSLWSPLATLRWQKI
-144 GCRLLQALAMITCTF
+144 GCRLLQALAVITCTL
-159 IVIPLWHGVLTGENS
+159 IVIPLWHGVLTGVNS
-174 SLLFLKLSTPYNGA
+174 SLLLLKESTPYNGA

-193 GIALFRKRLASRTM
+193 GMALFRERLVSRAM
-207 RLPVLVML
+207 RLPFLAML
-215 VGAFGAMTAVLIT
+215 VGTFGATTAVLT
-228 QLFPLNHVV
+228 LQLLPFEPVV
-237 GDLLRVVSEQITLLV
+237 GDLLRVVSEQITLFV
-252 VLGAFFMLAR
+252 VLGAFFLFAR

-269 IRHSLKVVLAALTAV
+269 IRHSLRVVLAALTAV
-284 AITLSYYILSFFRF
+284 AFTLSYYILSLFRF
-298 EGHVA
+298 EGRVA
-303 YPGAARACVKT
+303 YPGAARACLET
-314 LTAVLMLVVFTLV
+314 LAAIPILVFFTFV
-327 DRRIG
+327 DRRIS
-332 EYVNRWI
+332 ECVNRWI

-355 VAPLRSETEIADA
+355 LAGLRSETEIADT
-368 VETSARQSLGLRDAH
+368 VETTARQSLELRAAK
-383 LVTLENLT
+383 LVTLEDLCKTNLPI
-391 RTSLPTLNWP
+391 SHWP
-401 PPNVPE
+401 HSHEPE
-407 PNWLNA
+407 RDWFNA

-421 FDGQNPGRAGRTQDE
+421 LDCQHPYPAGHTLDE

-451 MLAIAPGP
+451 MLAISPGP

-486 HTEERLAVVQSRE
+486 HMEERLIVVQSRE
-499 AVLQQQVTEAELRAL
+499 AVLLQQVTEAELRAL

-558 SARPLISLHEE
+558 SARPLIPLHEE
-569 MEFLE
+569 VEFLE

-579 EEARFGS
+579 EEVRFGS

-599 MEQIPSLILQP
+599 MEQIPSLMLQP

-632 AEADGNQVR
+632 AEADGNQLC
-641 LRVEDDGVGAAIGV
+641 LRVEDDGVGPAIGV

-661 KGGSNGVGLD
+661 NGRSNGVGLE
-671 NVAQRLHALYQDQ
+671 NVAQRLNALYQNQ
-684 SRMTIEV
+684 GRMTLEV
-691 GPAGGTCVT
+691 RQAGGTRVT
-700 IQLPRETGASA
+700 ILLPRENGAAA

>member
-1 MHASAASRHGPGFQ
+1 
-15 GYRFL
+15 
-20 RVQGATRSMFSVSR
+20 MFSVSM
-34 FSSAIAINLYLAA
+34 FPSAIAINLYLAA
-47 SLIGFATGAAISI
+47 SLIGFATGTAISI
-60 LLLILIVRA
+60 LLLVLTARA
-69 AKLPGASAAS
+69 AKLPGASAANI
-79 FLFVTCCLIW
+79 LFVTCCLIW

-94 AHSVALTCGAPEQGR
+94 AHSVAVTCGAPEQGR
-109 AALIILACQY
+109 AALIILASQY

-129 LSLWSPLATLHWQRI
+129 LSLWSPLATLRWQRI
-144 GCRLLQALAMITCTF
+144 GCRSLQALAVITCTV
-159 IVIPLWHGVLTGENS
+159 IVIPLWHGVLTGANFA
-174 SLLFLKLSTPYNGA
+174 SLLILKLSTPYNGA

-193 GIALFRKRLASRTM
+193 GIALFRERLASRAM
-207 RLPVLVML
+207 RLPVLAML
-215 VGAFGAMTAVLIT
+215 VGTFGAMTGVLIT
-228 QLFPLNHVV
+228 QLLPLDRVV

-252 VLGAFFMLAR
+252 VLGAFFLFAR

-269 IRHSLKVVLAALTAV
+269 IRHSLRVVLAALTAV
-284 AITLSYYILSFFRF
+284 AFTLSYYILSFFRF
-298 EGHVA
+298 EGRVA
-303 YPGAARACVKT
+303 YPAAARAFVET
-314 LTAVLMLVVFTLV
+314 LTAVPMLVLFTFV

-332 EYVNRWI
+332 ECVNRWI

-355 VAPLRSETEIADA
+355 LARLRSETEIADA
-368 VETSARQSLGLRDAH
+368 VETTARQSLELRAAQ
-383 LVTLENLT
+383 LVTLENLS
-391 RTSLPTLNWP
+391 RMSLPKSS
-401 PPNVPE
+401 
-407 PNWLNA
+407 WLDA

-421 FDGQNPGRAGRTQDE
+421 LDCQNPSHGGPTQDE

-486 HTEERLAVVQSRE
+486 HMEERLAVVQSRE

-539 RAETM
+539 QAETM

-632 AEADGNQVR
+632 AEAAGNQLR
-641 LRVEDDGVGAAIGV
+641 LRVEDDGVGPAIGI
-655 LKLNGS
+655 LKLNG
-661 KGGSNGVGLD
+661 GNGRPNGVGLE
-671 NVAQRLHALYQDQ
+671 NVAQRLHALYQDHG
-684 SRMTIEV
+684 RMTIEV
-691 GPAGGTCVT
+691 RQAGGTRVT
-700 IQLPRETGASA
+700 ILLPRESGAAA

>member
-1 MHASAASRHGPGFQ
+1 M
-15 GYRFL
+15 
-20 RVQGATRSMFSVSR
+20 VSG
-34 FSSAIAINLYLAA
+34 SITISLYLAA
-47 SLIGFATGAAISI
+47 SLIGFATGTAISI
-60 LLLILIVRA
+60 LLLVLTVRA
-69 AKLPGASAAS
+69 AKLQGASAAS

-89 NLAGL
+89 NLGGL

-129 LSLWSPLATLHWQRI
+129 LSLWSPLASLRWQKI
-144 GCRLLQALAMITCTF
+144 GCRLLQALAVITCTL
-159 IVIPLWHGVLTGENS
+159 IVIPLWHGVLTGVNS
-174 SLLFLKLSTPYNGA
+174 SLLFLKKSTPFNGA

-193 GIALFRKRLASRTM
+193 GMALFRERLVSRAM
-207 RLPVLVML
+207 RLPFLAMI
-215 VGAFGAMTAVLIT
+215 VGAFGATTAVLIL
-228 QLFPLNHVV
+228 QVV
-237 GDLLRVVSEQITLLV
+237 PFDRMVSDLLRVVSEQITLLI
-252 VLGAFFMLAR
+252 VLGAFFLFAR

-269 IRHSLKVVLAALTAV
+269 IRYSLKVMLAALTALV
-284 AITLSYYILSFFRF
+284 LTLVHYSLSFFRF
-298 EGHVA
+298 EGRVPF
-303 YPGAARACVKT
+303 PGAARACLET
-314 LTAVLMLVVFTLV
+314 LAAVPMLVLFTFV
-327 DRRIG
+327 DRHIG
-332 EYVNRWI
+332 ECVNRWI

-355 VAPLRSETEIADA
+355 LARLRSETEIADA
-368 VETSARQSLGLRDAH
+368 VATTARQSLELRAAQ
-383 LVTLENLT
+383 LVTLENLPK
-391 RTSLPTLNWP
+391 TSLPTLNWP
-401 PPNVPE
+401 HSHGPE
-407 PNWLNA
+407 PDWLNA

-421 FDGQNPGRAGRTQDE
+421 LDCQHAYHAGHTQDE

-451 MLAIAPGP
+451 MLALSPGP

-486 HTEERLAVVQSRE
+486 HMEERLIVAQSRE

-539 RAETM
+539 QAETM

-558 SARPLISLHEE
+558 SARPLIPLHEE
-569 MEFLE
+569 VKFLE

-586 RLQVKIAVDPAVA
+586 RLQVTIAVEPAVA
-599 MEQIPSLILQP
+599 MEQIPSLMLQP

-641 LRVEDDGVGAAIGV
+641 LRVEDDGVGPAVGV

-661 KGGSNGVGLD
+661 NGRSNGVGLD
-671 NVAQRLHALYQDQ
+671 NVAQRLNALYQDQ
-684 SRMTIEV
+684 GRMTIEV
-691 GPAGGTCVT
+691 RQAGGTRVT
-700 IQLPRETGASA
+700 ILLPRESGAAA

>member
-1 MHASAASRHGPGFQ
+1 
-15 GYRFL
+15 
-20 RVQGATRSMFSVSR
+20 MFSVSM
-34 FSSAIAINLYLAA
+34 FPSAIAINLYLAG
-47 SLIGFATGAAISI
+47 SLIGFATGTAISI
-60 LLLILIVRA
+60 LLLVLTVRA
-69 AKLPGASAAS
+69 AKLPSARAANI
-79 FLFVTCCLIW
+79 LFVTCCLIW
-89 NLAGL
+89 NLGGL
-94 AHSVALTCGAPEQGR
+94 AHSVALTCGTPEQGR

-119 TAAAAWPITV
+119 SAAAAWPITV
-129 LSLWSPLATLHWQRI
+129 LSLWSPLATMRWKRI
-144 GCRLLQALAMITCTF
+144 GCRSLQALAVITCAL
-159 IVIPLWHGVLTGENS
+159 IVIPLWHGVLTGVTS
-174 SLLFLKLSTPYNGA
+174 SLLILKLSTPYNGA
-188 ILLTL
+188 ILLAL
-193 GIALFRKRLASRTM
+193 GIALFRERLASRAI
-207 RLPVLVML
+207 RLPVLAML
-215 VGAFGAMTAVLIT
+215 VGSFGSMTVVLID
-228 QLFPLNHVV
+228 QLLPLDRVV
-237 GDLLRVVSEQITLLV
+237 SDLLRVVSEQSTLLV
-252 VLGAFFMLAR
+252 VLGAFFLFAR
-262 FRFSDLF
+262 FRSSDLF
-269 IRHSLKVVLAALTAV
+269 IRHSLKVVLAAITAV
-284 AITLSYYILSFFRF
+284 AFTLSYYIFSFVRF
-298 EGHVA
+298 DGRVA
-303 YPGAARACVKT
+303 YPGAARACLET
-314 LTAVLMLVVFTLV
+314 LTAVPMLFLFTFV

-332 EYVNRWI
+332 EGVNRWI

-355 VAPLRSETEIADA
+355 VARLRSETEIADA
-368 VETSARQSLGLRDAH
+368 VETTARESLELRAAQV
-383 LVTLENLT
+383 VTLENLSKT
-391 RTSLPTLNWP
+391 GLPQS
-401 PPNVPE
+401 
-407 PNWLNA
+407 NWLDA

-421 FDGQNPGRAGRTQDE
+421 LDCDPSQEG

-443 RSEGRVTH
+443 RSKGRVSH

-459 ARRGLV
+459 GRRGLV

-486 HTEERLAVVQSRE
+486 HMEERLAVVQSRE

-539 RAETM
+539 QAETM

-558 SARPLISLHEE
+558 SARPLASLHEE

-632 AEADGNQVR
+632 AEADGNRVC
-641 LRVEDDGVGAAIGV
+641 LRVEDDGVG

-661 KGGSNGVGLD
+661 HGGANGVGLE
-671 NVAQRLHALYQDQ
+671 NVAQRLNALYQDQ
-684 SRMTIEV
+684 GRMTIEV
-691 GPAGGTCVT
+691 RQAGGTRVT
-700 IQLPRETGASA
+700 ILLPRESGAAA

>member
-1 MHASAASRHGPGFQ
+1 
-15 GYRFL
+15 
-20 RVQGATRSMFSVSR
+20 MFSDSIVP
-34 FSSAIAINLYLAA
+34 SAITINLYLAG
-47 SLIGFATGAAISI
+47 SLIGFATGTAISI
-60 LLLILIVRA
+60 LLLVLTVRA
-69 AKLPGASAAS
+69 AKLPGASAADI
-79 FLFVTCCLIW
+79 LFVTCSLIW
-89 NLAGL
+89 NLGGL
-94 AHSVALTCGAPEQGR
+94 AHSIALTCGAPEQGR
-109 AALIILACQY
+109 AALIIFACQY

-129 LSLWSPLATLHWQRI
+129 LSMWSSLAALHWQRI
-144 GCRLLQALAMITCTF
+144 GCRLLQALAVITCTL
-159 IVIPLWHGVLTGENS
+159 IVIPLWRGVLTGVNS
-174 SLLFLKLSTPYNGA
+174 SLLSLKESTPYNGA

-193 GIALFRKRLASRTM
+193 GIALFRERLASRAM
-207 RLPVLVML
+207 RLPVLAML

-228 QLFPLNHVV
+228 QLLPFDRVV
-237 GDLLRVVSEQITLLV
+237 FDLLRVVSEQITLLI
-252 VLGAFFMLAR
+252 VLGAFFLFAR

-284 AITLSYYILSFFRF
+284 AFTLSYYTLSFFRF
-298 EGHVA
+298 EGRVE
-303 YPGAARACVKT
+303 YPGAARACIET
-314 LTAVLMLVVFTLV
+314 LTAVLVLVLFTFV

-332 EYVNRWI
+332 DFVNRWV

-355 VAPLRSETEIADA
+355 LAPLRSETEIADA
-368 VETSARQSLGLRDAH
+368 VETTARQSLELKAAQ
-383 LVTLENLT
+383 LVTLENLSKT
-391 RTSLPTLNWP
+391 TLPTSNRP
-401 PPNVPE
+401 HSHGPVPD
-407 PNWLNA
+407 WLNA

-421 FDGQNPGRAGRTQDE
+421 LDCRHPYHAGHTQDE

-451 MLAIAPGP
+451 MLAISPGP
-459 ARRGLV
+459 AGRGLV

-486 HTEERLAVVQSRE
+486 HIEERLIVAQNRE

-539 RAETM
+539 QAETM

-558 SARPLISLHEE
+558 SARPLIPLHEE
-569 MEFLE
+569 VEFLE

-599 MEQIPSLILQP
+599 MEQIPSLMLQP

-632 AEADGNQVR
+632 AEADGNKVR
-641 LRVEDDGVGAAIGV
+641 LRVEDDGVGPAIGV

-661 KGGSNGVGLD
+661 NGRSNGVGLD
-671 NVAQRLHALYQDQ
+671 NVAQRLNALYQDQ
-684 SRMTIEV
+684 GRMTIEV
-691 GPAGGTCVT
+691 RQAGGTRVT
-700 IQLPRETGASA
+700 ILLPRESGAAA